1 MTAPHRITDHERFAL
16 SQRIPLHHLL
26 PLAGLDRLTP
36 MLIERPVLLDIELK
50 RRALTRLKA
59 GEFCL
64 LTRPVFTVP
73 GIDLQAFFNRHAED

>member
-1 MTAPHRITDHERFAL
+1 MTTHRITEPERDVL

-26 PLAGLDRLTP
+26 PMAGMDRLTP
-36 MLIERPVLLDIELK
+36 MLIERPALLESELK

-64 LTRPVFTVP
+64 VTSPPAPPVP
-73 GIDLQAFFNRHAED
+73 GLDIRTFFQSHAED